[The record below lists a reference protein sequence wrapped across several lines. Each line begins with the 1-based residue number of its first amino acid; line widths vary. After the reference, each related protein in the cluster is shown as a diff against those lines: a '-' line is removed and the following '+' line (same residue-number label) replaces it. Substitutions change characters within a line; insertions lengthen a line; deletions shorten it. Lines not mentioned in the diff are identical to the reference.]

1 MMAEIERDLISER
14 TKEGLRAARAKG
26 CQGRPKG
33 PGSKSKLDG
42 YKDEIVA
49 LLQNGSTKTF
59 VANRYG
65 TTTANLHN
73 WLKKNGFNSM
83 SYISMDE
90 YG

>member
-1 MMAEIERDLISER
+1 MAEIESDLISER

-26 CQGRPKG
+26 RQLGRPKG
-33 PGSKSKLDG
+33 PGKSKLDV
-42 YKDEIVA
+42 YNDEIVA

-73 WLKKNGFNSM
+73 WLKKNGLNSM
-83 SYISMDE
+83 SYISMD
-90 YG
+90 